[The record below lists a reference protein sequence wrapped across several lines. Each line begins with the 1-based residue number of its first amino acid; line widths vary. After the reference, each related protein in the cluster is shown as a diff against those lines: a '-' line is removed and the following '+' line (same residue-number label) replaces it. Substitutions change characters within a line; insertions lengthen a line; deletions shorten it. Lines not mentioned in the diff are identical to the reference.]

1 MKFVFPSLRNTGYV
15 IPLSDRAITDW
26 IKLAFA
32 AIGIAKVKVH
42 PSKNGDHKAFI
53 EVLESRYKNVITK
66 TFRHF
71 YSTALVNAQT
81 KHPETLTNNYVK
93 GQVGHRDYKTTSM
106 IYGDH
111 QNFDN
116 NRVKQQQAIDEAIP
130 IGIGGGQ

>member
-1 MKFVFPSLRNTGYV
+1 MKNCLNN
-15 IPLSDRAITDW
+15 LKNEWAIKDW

-42 PSKNGDHKAFI
+42 PAEKRPDKRAF
-53 EVLESRYKNVITK
+53 VQLLECKYKRVITR

-111 QNFDN
+111 LNFDN
-116 NRVKQQQAIDEAIP
+116 NREKQQQAIDEAIP
-130 IGIGGGQ
+130 IGIGGGK